1 LASSRCGSLGATD
14 DSLRNRFLSWCAA
27 ILSRAGIPVKVF
39 GKRFPKNL
47 TVTAEETGSAPDPS
61 AGAAGWAAARPRPP
75 IVSCF
80 WQDGLVT
87 ITAAADGSALG
98 NPGPAGWAWY
108 VNDDCWRAGG
118 WPHGTNNQGELMAV
132 LDLLRATAHLPGEDL
147 RILCDSQYVINS
159 ITKWMPGWKRKG
171 WRKADG
177 KPVLNVE
184 LLKELDRELA
194 GRTYTFEWVKGHA
207 GHDLNEAADER
218 ARAAATAYQ
227 QGVAARSG
235 PGFPGAH
242 HPGAHKADSHAHIA
256 SGPALNEQ
264 EPSGMGLPPA
274 TLDIPAAAP
283 ARPEAVRPAAASS
296 GRTAATGNQRRAA
309 PEPVTAFDELDLFSE
324 LDNEALEVA
333 EATQQAGSIP
343 PEALVE
349 ELERELL
356 GPLVRGDIGRTAV
369 LLHPDFMEIGSS
381 GRVWTRDAMMMA
393 LEEDPGERTDIEI
406 LGADRIG
413 PAAVLLT
420 YRSFARSGTTLRS
433 SLWVLDGG
441 RWRLRFHQGTPEA

>member
-1 LASSRCGSLGATD
+1 M
-14 DSLRNRFLSWCAA
+14 
-27 ILSRAGIPVKVF
+27 
-39 GKRFPKNL
+39 
-47 TVTAEETGSAPDPS
+47 
-61 AGAAGWAAARPRPP
+61 
-75 IVSCF
+75 
-80 WQDGLVT
+80 T

-132 LDLLRATAHLPGEDL
+132 LDLLRATAHLPQEDL
-147 RILCDSQYVINS
+147 HILCDSQYVINS

-177 KPVLNVE
+177 KPVLNVD

-194 GRTYTFEWVKGHA
+194 GRKYTFEWVKGHA

-242 HPGAHKADSHAHIA
+242 HPPHA
-256 SGPALNEQ
+256 
-264 EPSGMGLPPA
+264 
-274 TLDIPAAAP
+274 
-283 ARPEAVRPAAASS
+283 PEATDAPRAPRQAASLPGS
-296 GRTAATGNQRRAA
+296 YE
-309 PEPVTAFDELDLFSE
+309 EPDLFSQ
-324 LDNEALEVA
+324 LDNGA
-333 EATQQAGSIP
+333 AGGPDAAAQPFAAP

-393 LEEDPGERTDIEI
+393 LQEDPGERTDIEI

-413 PAAVLLT
+413 ADAVLLT
-420 YRSFARSGTTLRS
+420 YRSYARSGATLRS

>member
-1 LASSRCGSLGATD
+1 M
-14 DSLRNRFLSWCAA
+14 
-27 ILSRAGIPVKVF
+27 
-39 GKRFPKNL
+39 
-47 TVTAEETGSAPDPS
+47 
-61 AGAAGWAAARPRPP
+61 
-75 IVSCF
+75 
-80 WQDGLVT
+80 T

-132 LDLLRATAHLPGEDL
+132 LDLLRATAHLPQEEL
-147 RILCDSQYVINS
+147 HILCDSQYVINS

-177 KPVLNVE
+177 KPVLNVD

-194 GRTYTFEWVKGHA
+194 GRKYTFEWVKGHA

-242 HPGAHKADSHAHIA
+242 HAHSV
-256 SGPALNEQ
+256 PAKQ
-264 EPSGMGLPPA
+264 EAGSAPLQPEKPA
-274 TLDIPAAAP
+274 VAY
-283 ARPEAVRPAAASS
+283 E
-296 GRTAATGNQRRAA
+296 
-309 PEPVTAFDELDLFSE
+309 ELDLFSQ
-324 LDNEALEVA
+324 LDNGGFDEPGTAAKAA
-333 EATQQAGSIP
+333 EAP
-343 PEALVE
+343 PEAIVE

-381 GRVWTRDAMMMA
+381 GRMWTRDAMMMA

-406 LGADRIG
+406 LGAERIG
-413 PAAVLLT
+413 AEAVLLT
-420 YRSFARSGTTLRS
+420 YRSYARSGATLRS

>member
-1 LASSRCGSLGATD
+1 M
-14 DSLRNRFLSWCAA
+14 
-27 ILSRAGIPVKVF
+27 
-39 GKRFPKNL
+39 
-47 TVTAEETGSAPDPS
+47 
-61 AGAAGWAAARPRPP
+61 
-75 IVSCF
+75 
-80 WQDGLVT
+80 T

-132 LDLLRATAHLPGEDL
+132 LDLLRATAHLPQEDL
-147 RILCDSQYVINS
+147 HILCDSQYVINS

-177 KPVLNVE
+177 KPVLNVD

-194 GRTYTFEWVKGHA
+194 GRKYTFEWVKGHA

-242 HPGAHKADSHAHIA
+242 HPPHA
-256 SGPALNEQ
+256 
-264 EPSGMGLPPA
+264 
-274 TLDIPAAAP
+274 
-283 ARPEAVRPAAASS
+283 PEATDAPRAPRQAASLPGS
-296 GRTAATGNQRRAA
+296 YE
-309 PEPVTAFDELDLFSE
+309 EPDLFSQ
-324 LDNEALEVA
+324 LDNGA
-333 EATQQAGSIP
+333 AGGPDAAAQPSAAP

-393 LEEDPGERTDIEI
+393 LQEDPGERTDIEI

-413 PAAVLLT
+413 ADAVLLT
-420 YRSFARSGTTLRS
+420 YRSYARSGATLRS

>member
-1 LASSRCGSLGATD
+1 M
-14 DSLRNRFLSWCAA
+14 
-27 ILSRAGIPVKVF
+27 
-39 GKRFPKNL
+39 
-47 TVTAEETGSAPDPS
+47 
-61 AGAAGWAAARPRPP
+61 
-75 IVSCF
+75 
-80 WQDGLVT
+80 T

-108 VNDDCWRAGG
+108 VNDNCWRAGG

-132 LDLLRATAHLPGEDL
+132 LDLLRATAHLPQEDL

-184 LLKELDRELA
+184 ILKELDRELA
-194 GRTYTFEWVKGHA
+194 GRKYTFEWVKGHA

-235 PGFPGAH
+235 PGFQGAVQAQSLRSTGATMATARPG
-242 HPGAHKADSHAHIA
+242 S
-256 SGPALNEQ
+256 SRVGPAGGAAGSPDTADLFS
-264 EPSGMGLPPA
+264 EP
-274 TLDIPAAAP
+274 
-283 ARPEAVRPAAASS
+283 
-296 GRTAATGNQRRAA
+296 
-309 PEPVTAFDELDLFSE
+309 DLFSE
-324 LDNEALEVA
+324 LDGGGFDAEEASQAAGVA
-333 EATQQAGSIP
+333 
-343 PEALVE
+343 PEAQVE

-369 LLHPDFMEIGSS
+369 LLHPDFLEIGSS
-381 GRVWTRDAMMMA
+381 GRVWTRDATMMA
-393 LEEDPGERTDIEI
+393 LEEDPGERTDIEV
-406 LGADRIG
+406 LGADRVG
-413 PAAVLLT
+413 ADAVLLT
-420 YRSFARSGTTLRS
+420 YRSFGRAGTVLRS